1 MASCGGGGGSDSMRS
16 AAQAPAGQAG
26 AGPAAEPVDSTGVV
40 AILIKDAP
48 TLDFTRIVVHI
59 TSVELL
65 GNGEPQ
71 VVFQG
76 DKIIDLLELQNFYD
90 MLAVSDQIAVGE
102 YDKIRLRVARITLYC
117 LDADGNE
124 VAEDADIPANGK
136 IDLNPRAPFT
146 VSADTAILI
155 EIDMDAKKSI
165 HVHTTGRSRY
175 KFRPVVFVDIQ
186 QREAIN
192 GLIRVSGM
200 IRDIDP
206 DDEMLEIDP
215 DDEMLEL
222 CNLEVQFDT
231 DGRHCV
237 LVHAGVRDA
246 RTFDENGD
254 LIPFDQLMIDQVVTV
269 FGIVVIVTERGPSDE
284 SASEEDSVRMIQL
297 DAMVIQRGD
306 PEDLLS
312 LDGEILGAPDTFS
325 LFPFDVFAGQ
335 DFPDGPQNVL
345 LQPATRIIDADDLS
359 DLPQDAIQ
367 SDVIAEVSGILP
379 AADEALK
386 SILILIDPDDE
397 MLELCNLEVQFD
409 TDGRHDNEFS
419 VSIEGED
426 PEVIRCVTPVP
437 GARYFVLTNTTEGAE
452 FDEVTFDFLEEDQTV
467 SVFGSDAGSDVCF
480 DADVTVVERSI

>member
-206 DDEMLEIDP
+206 DDEMLE
-215 DDEMLEL
+215 L

-386 SILILIDPDDE
+386 SILILIDPDGE
-397 MLELCNLEVQFD
+397 AREELNGTISTV
-409 TDGRHDNEFS
+409 GDNEFS